1 VKAFVRHKGN
11 TNFTSTA
18 CLQLNRKKKVYLS
31 YVDKA
36 GDPGLTNSPT
46 RYFALAG
53 VVVHELR
60 WKDVLD
66 ALIEFRRDMRRRFGL
81 KLREE
86 IHAAPFIR
94 NPGVLSRIPKHQR
107 LEIIRRFA
115 DALASI
121 QDINS
126 VMVLIDKLSKPQD
139 YDVFENAWR
148 VLIQRFENTIRWQN
162 FPGYGSGYHNIPL
175 TYAIEDSNLRD
186 SSSSLFLQA
195 ADLCAFLLFQ
205 KVVPSKYMGRKG
217 GRNYFGPLSPI
228 VCRHAAPN
236 DPNGIVRL

>member
-1 VKAFVRHKGN
+1 
-11 TNFTSTA
+11 
-18 CLQLNRKKKVYLS
+18 
-31 YVDKA
+31 
-36 GDPGLTNSPT
+36 
-46 RYFALAG
+46 
-53 VVVHELR
+53 VVHELR

-162 FPGYGSGYHNIPL
+162 FPGPKNADERGLLFADNTDGNKLTRLLRKLRVYNPIPNQPAYGSGYHNIPL